1 MTFSSTMRDEIPPGT
16 LDMLIL
22 KTLEAGGE
30 LHGFEIANAIQAR
43 SEDVL
48 RVDEGSLYPALQ
60 RMLLKGWLTGEWGKT
75 QENRRAR
82 YYRLTRPGRKHLEEE
97 LNRYRRVTTAIHR
110 ILQPA

>member
-1 MTFSSTMRDEIPPGT
+1 
-16 LDMLIL
+16 MLIL
-22 KTLEAGGE
+22 RTLDAGGE
-30 LHGFEIANAIQAR
+30 LHGFEIANAIQQR

-75 QENRRAR
+75 AENRRAR
-82 YYRLTRPGRKHLEEE
+82 YYRLTRAGRKQLEQE
-97 LNRYRRVTTAIHR
+97 LQRYGRVTAAIHR

>member
-1 MTFSSTMRDEIPPGT
+1 
-16 LDMLIL
+16 MLIL
-22 KTLEAGGE
+22 RTLQSHDE
-30 LHGFEIANAIQAR
+30 LHGFEIANAIQQR

-60 RMLLKGWLTGEWGKT
+60 RILLKGWVSAQWGKT

-82 YYRLTRPGRKHLEEE
+82 YYRLTRDGRKHLEDE
-97 LNRYRRVTTAIHR
+97 LARYTRVSTAIQR